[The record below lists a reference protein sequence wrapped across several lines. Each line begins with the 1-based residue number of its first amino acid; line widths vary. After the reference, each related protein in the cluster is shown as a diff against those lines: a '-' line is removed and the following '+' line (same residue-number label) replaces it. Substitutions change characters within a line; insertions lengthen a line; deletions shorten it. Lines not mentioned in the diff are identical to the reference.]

1 MLYSMVYDEEARRN
15 VVSEAPTYQVKGLD
29 RFVKSLPEG
38 KANHEN
44 DNTKQYIF
52 DNDTV
57 RDDCQDNITQRALV
71 FSINTFNYKKMSLQ
85 GTYDDFYELNSHTG
99 KTYII
104 SYNKDKLFGFCGW
117 VNRLTTM

>member
-1 MLYSMVYDEEARRN
+1 MLFSMVYDEEVGRN
-15 VVSEAPTYQVKGLD
+15 VVSEAPAYQVMGLD
-29 RFVKSLPEG
+29 KFVKSLPAG
-38 KANHEN
+38 QINHEN

-71 FSINTFNYKKMSLQ
+71 FSINTFNYKKLSLQ

-99 KTYII
+99 KTYIL
-104 SYNKDKLFGFCGW
+104 SCNKDKLSAFCGW

>member
-85 GTYDDFYELNSHTG
+85 GTYDDFSFNVLIPTFSSANDNVNTLLHDS
-99 KTYII
+99 IAI
-104 SYNKDKLFGFCGW
+104 SFL
-117 VNRLTTM
+117 

>member
-15 VVSEAPTYQVKGLD
+15 VVSEAHVYQVLGLD
-29 RFVKSLPEG
+29 KFIKSLPPTV
-38 KANHEN
+38 NHED

-57 RDDCQDNITQRALV
+57 RDDCQDNITQGAII
-71 FSINTFNYKKMSLQ
+71 FSINTFNYKKLSLQ
-85 GTYDDFYELNSHTG
+85 GKYDDFYELNSHTG
-99 KTYII
+99 KTYML
-104 SYNKDKLFGFCGW
+104 SYNENKLSGFCGW